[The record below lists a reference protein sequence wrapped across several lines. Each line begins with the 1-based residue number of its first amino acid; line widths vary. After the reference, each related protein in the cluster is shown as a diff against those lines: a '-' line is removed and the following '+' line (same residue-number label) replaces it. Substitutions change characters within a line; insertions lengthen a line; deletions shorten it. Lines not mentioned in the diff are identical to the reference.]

1 MSISQL
7 SPVLSNTCR
16 NGDGAARLWR
26 GDGGDVEGGAVLVD
40 RPAAS
45 TAARG
50 GLVAD
55 GQFFGRS
62 EQCLDAVYGP
72 ENKRKCCGKWTC
84 GKRLEITKKRFLFL
98 LRSGL
103 VSRDNIMLVLY

>member
-1 MSISQL
+1 MNNIYRNL
-7 SPVLSNTCR
+7 HKLTCR
-16 NGDGAARLWR
+16 NCDGAARLWR

-40 RPAAS
+40 GPAAS

-55 GQFFGRS
+55 RQFFGRS

-72 ENKRKCCGKWTC
+72 ENKRKWCGKWTC
-84 GKRLEITKKRFLFL
+84 GQILQGDTEEFAKPPVD
-98 LRSGL
+98 S
-103 VSRDNIMLVLY
+103 N